1 MFLDLAA
8 GSIESATVVLSRLKA
23 RRRISLSGVFKLH
36 QFNVVDIFAGPGGLA
51 EGLSRVVDGNGAGV
65 FRIAL
70 SIEKERKAYETLLL
84 RSFLRQFE
92 IFPDEYYLFLN
103 EGGEE
108 PVWKDLYPQE
118 WHAACEEAWQMEL
131 GVEDPGIRLN
141 DRLDQI
147 RAMSGDRLIL
157 VGGPPCQAY
166 SLVGRARNAGK
177 KDYRPAADDRH
188 FLYQEYIRILDR
200 LQPAAFIME
209 NVKGLLSSSVDGSSL
224 IINRILDDLRGH
236 RQNGVPY
243 RLVGIAP
250 ENDGRFRLESLPRP
264 RDFLIR
270 SEDMGVPQARHR
282 VIIVGIR
289 EDLASAGDHGL
300 QEPLTDKAIPT
311 AMVRHVL
318 QGAPRL
324 RSGLSKSPDSAKAWR
339 TAVGHGL
346 ETVAQLSSGPPT
358 EVRAKLRSKAEQ
370 ILEGLSETAP
380 PERVASGVGLA
391 DDCPEVL
398 KEWLLDPKL
407 RKLPNNDTRGHME
420 EDLTRYLFCSLFVEV
435 AGRSPSSRDFPEELA
450 PNHRSWKTGNFANRF
465 RVQTWDSQA
474 TTITCHISKDGHYFI
489 HPDPVQCRSLTV
501 REAARLQTFP
511 DNYLFKGART
521 HQYTQVGNAVPPF
534 MAMQIGRVVHSLL
547 RASIDDGEQG
557 KELQEGVMELV

>member
-1 MFLDLAA
+1 M
-8 GSIESATVVLSRLKA
+8 
-23 RRRISLSGVFKLH
+23 H

-51 EGLSRVVDGNGAGV
+51 EGLSRVTDENGAGV

-70 SIEKERKAYETLLL
+70 SIEKERKAYETLRL

-92 IFPDEYYLFLN
+92 VFPDEYYRFLN

-108 PVWKDLYPQE
+108 PVWKDLYPRE

-141 DRLDQI
+141 GRLDQI
-147 RAMSGDRLIL
+147 HAESGDRLIL

-177 KDYRPAADDRH
+177 KDYRPAADNRH

-236 RQNGVPY
+236 RQSGVPY
-243 RLVGIAP
+243 RLIGLAP
-250 ENDGRFRLESLPRP
+250 DDDGSFRLENLPRP

-282 VIIVGIR
+282 VIIIGVR
-289 EDLASAGDHGL
+289 EDLADAGGYGL
-300 QEPLTDKAIPT
+300 QEPLPDKAIPSAT
-311 AMVRHVL
+311 VRHVL

-324 RSGLSKSPDSAKAWR
+324 RSGLSKSPDSAKAWSS
-339 TAVGHGL
+339 AVRSGL
-346 ETVAQLSSGPPT
+346 ETVAQLSSGPPADLR
-358 EVRAKLRSKAEQ
+358 VKLRSRAEQ
-370 ILEGLSETAP
+370 ILEGLSATAP
-380 PERVASGVGLA
+380 PDREAPGVGLA
-391 DDCPEVL
+391 DDCPQVL
-398 KEWLLDPKL
+398 REWLLDPKL
-407 RKLPNNDTRGHME
+407 RRLPNNDTRGHME

-435 AGRSPSSRDFPEELA
+435 TGRSPSSRDFPEELA
-450 PNHRSWKTGNFANRF
+450 PNHRSWKTGSFANRF

-474 TTITCHISKDGHYFI
+474 TTVTCHISKDGHYFI

-547 RASIDDGEQG
+547 RASIDSRVRTE
-557 KELQEGVMELV
+557 EREEGVMETV